1 MKNKIIYMNLFVTG
15 LSVCFLSGCGK
26 MRSAPPSEL
35 PIALVIL
42 AGNHANSKK
51 QDIHIQSK
59 VTQVYEGFGTIRVVG
74 IDGSPS
80 VIRDAE
86 GHILGCIDD
95 ETVKK
100 SKRYYKR
107 NKPYWEQNILMP
119 QVKAFLPALTIPAD
133 DTEVDTLD
141 SLRVAANELN
151 SAEATMGKEI
161 KKEIII
167 YDTGLCT
174 SGALNFLNT
183 DYFRFVKCGVKIQQ
197 DAEIKEE
204 VDRFINHLYE
214 QAEIPDLDG
223 VMVTWYGLGNVD
235 LPQPPLSN
243 LDIVNLQYIWG
254 EILRKAKAVPSQA
267 GGSDSDYGIF
277 VSINA
282 DSSLACEQTVTPVI
296 FWEGVGEIVN
306 DETSPEAEDEI
317 TSLGYENTAYEEPPK
332 FTEEKLGFQ
341 PESAEFYSEEEAQNI
356 LRPYASNLINYP
368 AMQVLLVGTTADPNR
383 NGGGKELSLE
393 RAQAVKDTFV
403 SLGVPADRIDI
414 IGKGAT
420 SPWYKD
426 EWASGEFDRSIAK
439 ENRAVY
445 ILPADSEMAKEMLE
459 EN

>member
-167 YDTGLCT
+167 
-174 SGALNFLNT
+174 
-183 DYFRFVKCGVKIQQ
+183 
-197 DAEIKEE
+197 
-204 VDRFINHLYE
+204 
-214 QAEIPDLDG
+214 
-223 VMVTWYGLGNVD
+223 
-235 LPQPPLSN
+235 
-243 LDIVNLQYIWG
+243 
-254 EILRKAKAVPSQA
+254 
-267 GGSDSDYGIF
+267 
-277 VSINA
+277 
-282 DSSLACEQTVTPVI
+282 
-296 FWEGVGEIVN
+296 
-306 DETSPEAEDEI
+306 
-317 TSLGYENTAYEEPPK
+317 
-332 FTEEKLGFQ
+332 
-341 PESAEFYSEEEAQNI
+341 
-356 LRPYASNLINYP
+356 
-368 AMQVLLVGTTADPNR
+368 
-383 NGGGKELSLE
+383 
-393 RAQAVKDTFV
+393 
-403 SLGVPADRIDI
+403 
-414 IGKGAT
+414 
-420 SPWYKD
+420 
-426 EWASGEFDRSIAK
+426 
-439 ENRAVY
+439 
-445 ILPADSEMAKEMLE
+445 
-459 EN
+459 